1 MTARLLRRGR
11 CHVFG
16 DDIPLDEGLIP
27 FDMAIRR
34 IDDPSILVPELFRQI
49 DPAFHD
55 RVRPGDIIV
64 AGRNFCC
71 GKPHLQGFIAMAS
84 LGLSV
89 ICTSMP
95 YKAMR
100 GAVAKGVAVMTGV
113 DIQAFPFK
121 TGDDVEVDY
130 TDGTV
135 RNVSQTVTLTGEAL
149 SATLTDIVAEG
160 GTRGQLRTWLR
171 DHPIMSTELPRPD

>member
-1 MTARLLRRGR
+1 MTASLLRRGR

-16 DDIPLDEGLIP
+16 DDVPLDEGLIP

-34 IDDPSILVPELFRQI
+34 IDDPAILVPELFRQI
-49 DPAFHD
+49 DPGFHD
-55 RVRPGDIIV
+55 RVQPGDIIV

-100 GAVAKGVAVMTGV
+100 GAVSKGVPVMTGV
-113 DIQAFPFK
+113 HMQAFAFR
-121 TGDDVEVDY
+121 TGDDVDVDY
-130 TDGTV
+130 MGGTV
-135 RNVSQTVTLTGEAL
+135 TNVSQTVSLTGEPL
-149 SATLTDIVAEG
+149 SATLIDIVAEG
-160 GTRGQLRTWLR
+160 GTRGQLREWLR
-171 DHPIMSTELPRPD
+171 SHPVMATELPRVE

>member
-1 MTARLLRRGR
+1 MTSPLLRRGR

-16 DDIPLDEGLIP
+16 DDVPLDEGLIP

-34 IDDPSILVPELFRQI
+34 IDDPALLVPELFRQI
-49 DPAFHD
+49 DPGFQE
-55 RVRPGDIIV
+55 RVQPGDIIV

-89 ICTSMP
+89 ICASMP

-100 GAVAKGVAVMTGV
+100 GAISKGVPVMTGV
-113 DIQAFPFK
+113 DIQHSGFC
-121 TGDDVEVDY
+121 TGDDVEIDY
-130 TDGTV
+130 TNGTV
-135 RNVSQTVTLTGEAL
+135 RNLSRPGSANGAPLSDTLIG
-149 SATLTDIVAEG
+149 IVAEG
-160 GTRGQLRTWLR
+160 GTRGLLKTWLR
-171 DHPIMSTELPRPD
+171 DHPVMATELPRPG